1 MRRAA
6 TQLWGT
12 IAGSAVVAG
21 SLCLL
26 VGCVPEGP
34 PTGDPPPTPAETTAT
49 GDEVAATRPID
60 APVDLAPSPSLAR
73 PFRDDFDR
81 DQLGDDWRALSNA
94 WRIRGGELCGRGA
107 RNRGVWLRRRLPV
120 NARIELDARSATSE
134 GDIKLELWGDGHSG
148 ARKTSYD
155 DATGYL
161 AIFGGWSNS
170 RHVFARL
177 DEHGADRRVTQVRD
191 DGEIA
196 AGPVVA
202 GRTYHFRIERRDG
215 STLRWWVD
223 DVLMHT
229 FPDPSPL
236 SGPGHDHVG
245 FNDWLAPVCFDN
257 LEITPL

>member
-1 MRRAA
+1 MFFFC
-6 TQLWGT
+6 G
-12 IAGSAVVAG
+12 
-21 SLCLL
+21 
-26 VGCVPEGP
+26 
-34 PTGDPPPTPAETTAT
+34 
-49 GDEVAATRPID
+49 PID
-60 APVDLAPSPSLAR
+60 APVDLAPSPSLDR